1 MPNGDRI
8 TRGNF
13 WQQQPQQNAAQP
25 SNPQPS
31 GDGGGRMGR
40 HRDN

>member
-13 WQQQPQQNAAQP
+13 WQQQPQQGAAQ
-25 SNPQPS
+25 SGTPQPS

-40 HRDN
+40 HRAD